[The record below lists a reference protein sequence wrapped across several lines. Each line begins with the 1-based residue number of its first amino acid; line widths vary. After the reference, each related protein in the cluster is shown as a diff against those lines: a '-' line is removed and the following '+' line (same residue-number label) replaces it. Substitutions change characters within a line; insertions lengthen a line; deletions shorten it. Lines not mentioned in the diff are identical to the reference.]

1 MRFIDCLSTSRVI
14 YLVLVMLLCLILSAG
29 CFPVVPDEPDE
40 PVPVLSIDVDI
51 LGWYPCGDHHH
62 INYSVENDGNV
73 DVNYELE
80 FVVNFDGHQP
90 RTFVVESDEPLEVG
104 DEINKSLKIQCDYC
118 ENLGAYSIDSVDVTY
133 ELWE

>member
-1 MRFIDCLSTSRVI
+1 MRKLIFVF
-14 YLVLVMLLCLILSAG
+14 LILFMCLGLVG

-40 PVPVLSIDVDI
+40 PISVLSIDVDI

-80 FVVNFDGHQP
+80 FVVDFDGHYP
-90 RTFVVESDEPLEVG
+90 RTFIVESDGPLGVG
-104 DEINKSLKIQCDYC
+104 DKVNKSLKIQCDDC
-118 ENLGAYSIDSVDVTY
+118 GSLGDYSIDSVDVTY